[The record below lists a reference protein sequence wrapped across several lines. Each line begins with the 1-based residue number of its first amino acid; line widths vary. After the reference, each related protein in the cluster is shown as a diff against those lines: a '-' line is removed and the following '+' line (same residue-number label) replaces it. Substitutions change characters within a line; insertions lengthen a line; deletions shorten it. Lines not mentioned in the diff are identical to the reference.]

1 MTHSEEKTPDTPATT
16 FVRAAIVSARPH
28 VLLIHGAANSSSAWK
43 FFQKALAR
51 TGWSN
56 HAIDLRGHGKSGGSV
71 DGATMADYVEDVA
84 RVAEGLSEKPVVMG
98 WSMGGLVALKFAAE
112 GRARAC
118 VALSPTPPTRE
129 RNESVRIRGGV
140 YGSEVYGIKTMDPA
154 KQPAMPDLDEEE
166 RGVALGSLSQESRTA
181 RDERKAGV
189 VIESM
194 PCPLLVI
201 AGSDDRVFP
210 KSLYEGMGLGEE
222 LREAEGASH
231 WGLVLNRRVMPG
243 LARGVGKWLDGVV
256 G

>member
-1 MTHSEEKTPDTPATT
+1 M
-16 FVRAAIVSARPH
+16 
-28 VLLIHGAANSSSAWK
+28 LLIHGAANSASAWK

-84 RVAEGLSEKPVVMG
+84 KVAEQLPSKPVVMG
-98 WSMGGLVALKFAAE
+98 WSMGGLVALKFASE

-118 VALSPTPPTRE
+118 VALSPTPPTRQ

-154 KQPAMPDLDEEE
+154 RQPAMPDLDEEE

-222 LREAEGASH
+222 LMEAEGASH

-243 LARGVGKWLDGVV
+243 LARGVGQWLDGVV